1 MSALT
6 LEGIREGGGGEGE
19 GKLTLNFLALKFCS
33 LTDYTMALVQLY
45 TQFVS

>member
-6 LEGIREGGGGEGE
+6 LEGIREGGGEGE